1 MYLSKKF
8 GLNVH
13 RHQIGSDLF
22 HVTTQ
27 QGQRQMIIVETNSC
41 PSGQKSMP
49 LMTEM
54 SDEHGGYGVVIAK
67 AFASAIHQVD
77 KDLGKLA
84 VIFDKNPMEASG
96 YAAVMADV
104 FKEDIYLVEYYEND
118 PEPPLKW
125 DDGLMYIKKL
135 AAADESTEWIPIRAC
150 FRYVTQKPW
159 SRIPLVT
166 KTFVFNPV
174 RA

>member
-1 MYLSKKF
+1 
-8 GLNVH
+8 
-13 RHQIGSDLF
+13 
-22 HVTTQ
+22 
-27 QGQRQMIIVETNSC
+27 MIIVETNSC

-67 AFASAIHQVD
+67 AFASAMQHVD
-77 KDLGKLA
+77 KELGKLA

-118 PEPPLKW
+118 PEPPVKW
-125 DDGLMYIKKL
+125 EDGLMYIKSGS
-135 AAADESTEWIPIRAC
+135 STNDSNWVPIRAC

-174 RA
+174 GFF